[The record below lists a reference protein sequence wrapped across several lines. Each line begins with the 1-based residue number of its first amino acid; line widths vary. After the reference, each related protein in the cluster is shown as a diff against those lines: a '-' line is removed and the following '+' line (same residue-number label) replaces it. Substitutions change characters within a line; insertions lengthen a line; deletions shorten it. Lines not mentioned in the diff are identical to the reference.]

1 MEQVLLLRVPLEVLS
16 RKTRSELH
24 WVGNSIMSEA
34 ENVTFCLRW
43 RRLLHSGGFPFSSE
57 AEFLFRAVALAYR
70 FLVPEVSYLPVLAL
84 FAG

>member
-24 WVGNSIMSEA
+24 WVGSRKCNF
-34 ENVTFCLRW
+34 VTFCLRW

-70 FLVPEVSYLPVLAL
+70 FLVPEVSYLPFLAL

>member
-24 WVGNSIMSEA
+24 CVGNSIMSEA

-43 RRLLHSGGFPFSSE
+43 RSGGFPFSSE